1 MAAAPL
7 ASENEKP
14 ASITD
19 LPWPGQTILHNGTEY
34 TTIKEGL
41 AHILIPPNAAL
52 STDPRTFKQQP
63 AEQTQ
68 QVFYNPIQQFNR
80 DLSVLAIRAFGE
92 DLLAIRQRKSE
103 KRGNKPGFKEKQQK
117 RSARR
122 KLAQATAPEE
132 GAAEGTIEG
141 VNGVKRRRVDESGT
155 LAGNVEMVDITAK
168 EPEARQPVAD
178 KEVPAASAEDDVVG
192 EEGIN
197 DSDLLALE
205 KSLDKGVISH
215 GEQAVHAGTGSSTVE
230 DPGGRPGVP
239 MSRSHFK
246 ILDALSAT
254 GLRALRYAQE
264 IPFITSVTANDLSEK
279 ATASIAL
286 NVKHNR
292 LEDKIVPMTSNAIA
306 HMYSFVGQ
314 EPAGGPGPKYDVIDL
329 DPYGTAVPFLD
340 AAVQA
345 LNDGGLLCVT
355 CTDAAVF
362 ASTGYLEKTY
372 SQYGGLPIKGY
383 HSHEGGLRLILHA
396 IATSAAR
403 YGLAIEPL
411 LSLSIDFYAR
421 VFVRVRKSAADVK
434 FLAGKTM
441 LVYGCDAG
449 CGAWT
454 TQFLGRNT
462 TYESKKGQT
471 LWKYSLA
478 QAPSASPHCAHC
490 GFKTHISGP
499 MYGGPLHNPAF
510 IEKILSFLPEL
521 DRSTYETTERIE
533 GMLRTAYDETLFDS
547 SQSSAPSVLN
557 TPKVEGGKAPELPLP
572 SVPAHE
578 IDHHPFFFSS
588 SHLAGVLHC
597 QSPPEAAIKGAL
609 RHAGYRAT
617 RSHAK
622 PGVIK
627 TDAGWDVVWE
637 IMREW
642 VRQKA
647 PLKEGSLRKGMAGWG
662 ILYGRDGS
670 KKSLEKGVV
679 GKEKE
684 ADGVDVENA
693 DGKPEQNG
701 RGAGG
706 GKAAVGDGAGVPD
719 AVEHAVE
726 HAEAGVGTGVAAE
739 ADADAAAK
747 SGEDAAEVKSASGT
761 KLKVVFDEKL
771 GKDRESRNLVRY
783 QLNPRPN
790 WGPMNRAR

>member
-1 MAAAPL
+1 MAAALLTPG
-7 ASENEKP
+7 NTKP

-19 LPWPGQTILHNGTEY
+19 LPQPGQTILHDGTEY

-103 KRGNKPGFKEKQQK
+103 KRGNKSGFKEKQQK
-117 RSARR
+117 RNARR
-122 KLAQATAPEE
+122 KLMQATAPEE
-132 GAAEGTIEG
+132 GAAECTIEG
-141 VNGVKRRRVDESGT
+141 VNGVKRRRIDEGGSGT
-155 LAGNVEMVDITAK
+155 LAGDVEMVDATAK
-168 EPEARQPVAD
+168 ESEHRQPVAHE
-178 KEVPAASAEDDVVG
+178 EVSVVPAEDDAVD

-205 KSLDKGVISH
+205 KSLDKGATGP
-215 GEQAVHAGTGSSTVE
+215 GEQPSQAGTGPGTAE

-279 ATASIAL
+279 ATAAIAL

-372 SQYGGLPIKGY
+372 SQYGGLPIKGF

-421 VFVRVRKSAADVK
+421 VFVRVRRSAADVK
-434 FLAGKTM
+434 FLASKTM

-449 CGAWT
+449 CGAWS

-478 QAPSASPHCAHC
+478 QAPSASPYCAHC
-490 GFKTHISGP
+490 GFKTHLSGP

-521 DRSTYETTERIE
+521 DRATYETTERIE

-547 SQSSAPSVLN
+547 PQVSAPSVLD
-557 TPKVEGGKAPELPLP
+557 TPKTAGGKAPELPLP
-572 SVPAHE
+572 SVPDYE
-578 IDHHPFFFSS
+578 VDHYPFFFSS

-662 ILYGRDGS
+662 ILYGRDGT

-679 GKEKE
+679 RKEKE
-684 ADGVDVENA
+684 ADGVDVEKA

-701 RGAGG
+701 RGADG
-706 GKAAVGDGAGVPD
+706 GKAAAGDGAGVPD
-719 AVEHAVE
+719 AVECG
-726 HAEAGVGTGVAAE
+726 EAGIGAGADAA
-739 ADADAAAK
+739 AAADAAAK

-761 KLKVVFDEKL
+761 KLKVMFDEKL

>member
-1 MAAAPL
+1 MAAALLTPG
-7 ASENEKP
+7 NTKP

-19 LPWPGQTILHNGTEY
+19 LPRPGQTILHDGTEY

-103 KRGNKPGFKEKQQK
+103 KRGNKSGFKEKQQK
-117 RSARR
+117 RNARR
-122 KLAQATAPEE
+122 KLMQATAPEE

-141 VNGVKRRRVDESGT
+141 VNGVKRRRIDEGGSGT
-155 LAGNVEMVDITAK
+155 LAGDVEMVDATAK
-168 EPEARQPVAD
+168 EPEHRQPVAHE
-178 KEVPAASAEDDVVG
+178 EVSVVPAEDDAVD

-205 KSLDKGVISH
+205 KSLDKGATGPGKQPS
-215 GEQAVHAGTGSSTVE
+215 QAGTGLGTTE

-279 ATASIAL
+279 ATAAIAL

-372 SQYGGLPIKGY
+372 SQYGGLPIKGF

-421 VFVRVRKSAADVK
+421 VFVRVRKSGADVK
-434 FLAGKTM
+434 FLASKTM

-449 CGAWT
+449 CGAWS

-478 QAPSASPHCAHC
+478 QAPSASPYCAHC
-490 GFKTHISGP
+490 GFKTHLSGP

-521 DRSTYETTERIE
+521 DRATYETTERIE

-547 SQSSAPSVLN
+547 PQVSAPSVLN
-557 TPKVEGGKAPELPLP
+557 TPKTAGGKAPELPLP
-572 SVPAHE
+572 SVPAYE
-578 IDHHPFFFSS
+578 VDHHPFFFSS

-662 ILYGRDGS
+662 ILYGHDGT

-679 GKEKE
+679 RKEKE
-684 ADGVDVENA
+684 ADGVDVEKA

-701 RGAGG
+701 RGADG
-706 GKAAVGDGAGVPD
+706 GKAAAGDGAGVPD
-719 AVEHAVE
+719 AVECG
-726 HAEAGVGTGVAAE
+726 EAGIGAGADAA
-739 ADADAAAK
+739 ADAAAK

-761 KLKVVFDEKL
+761 KLRVVFDEKL